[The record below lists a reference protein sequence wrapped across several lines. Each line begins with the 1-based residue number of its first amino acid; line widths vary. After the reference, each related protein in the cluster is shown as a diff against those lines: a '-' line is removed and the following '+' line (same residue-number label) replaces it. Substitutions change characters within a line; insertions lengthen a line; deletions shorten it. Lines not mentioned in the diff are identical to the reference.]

1 MKQKFNVIT
10 STCVPLPLE
19 NVDTDQIIP
28 ARFLKATTREEKFF
42 GDNLFRDWRYNSDGT
57 VNKDFVLND
66 PTYSGCILVA
76 GKNFGSGSSREHAAW
91 AIAGYGFRVVIS
103 SFFADIH
110 KNNELNNFVLPV
122 VVSEDFLQELFLT
135 IQNDPKTEVEVDLP
149 NQRVTNKATGRSE
162 QFDINGYKKHCLMNG
177 LDDIDFLVQ
186 NKDKIEAWEC
196 NATLRHSCRRT
207 AQQINSYKRIAPLV
221 EIMDSTLRDGEQTN
235 GVSFLPHEKLVMARK
250 LLHEV
255 NVDRIEVASA
265 RVSDGEKEAVS
276 MICRY
281 ARQIDRLDSVEVL
294 GFVDGGLSVD
304 WIADCG
310 GRTINLLAKG
320 SLKHCTQQLHK
331 TPEEHIAD
339 IKKEVEYAHSKGL
352 SVNLYLEDWS
362 NGMKDSPEYVYQLMD
377 ALTSPNPSQGEGLG
391 SSPWGRLGGVS
402 RFMLPDTLGVMN
414 PLQVVEYFRKMMK
427 RYPQTHFDFHAH
439 NDYDLAVS
447 NSLAA
452 VLSGA
457 KGLHVTVNGLGE
469 RCGNAPLASVQVILK
484 DQFHAKT
491 NINEEQLNDISRMV
505 ESFSGI
511 AVAPNQ
517 PIVGEHVFTQV
528 AGVHADG
535 DTKDQLYF
543 NELMPERFGRKRE
556 YALGKQSGKANI
568 AKNLEEL
575 GLELTPEQT
584 RRVTQRI
591 TELGD
596 KKEIVT
602 QEDLPYI
609 VSDVLKHDGS
619 EDKVKLISYVVSTA
633 YGLKPGA
640 NIKVEINGKQYDGS
654 AVGDGQYDAF
664 VKALRYIYKKYL
676 NRTFP
681 ILANY
686 QVTIPPGGR
695 TDALVQTV
703 ISWHHD
709 GGLLRTRA
717 LDADQTEAAIKA
729 TFKMLNIIENE
740 QNLTTK

>member
-1 MKQKFNVIT
+1 M
-10 STCVPLPLE
+10 
-19 NVDTDQIIP
+19 
-28 ARFLKATTREEKFF
+28 
-42 GDNLFRDWRYNSDGT
+42 
-57 VNKDFVLND
+57 
-66 PTYSGCILVA
+66 
-76 GKNFGSGSSREHAAW
+76 
-91 AIAGYGFRVVIS
+91 
-103 SFFADIH
+103 
-110 KNNELNNFVLPV
+110 
-122 VVSEDFLQELFLT
+122 
-135 IQNDPKTEVEVDLP
+135 
-149 NQRVTNKATGRSE
+149 
-162 QFDINGYKKHCLMNG
+162 
-177 LDDIDFLVQ
+177 
-186 NKDKIEAWEC
+186 
-196 NATLRHSCRRT
+196 
-207 AQQINSYKRIAPLV
+207 NSYQRMAPFV

-250 LLHEV
+250 LLYDV

-265 RVSDGEKEAVS
+265 RVSEGEREAVTR
-276 MICRY
+276 ICAFAKKVGLLER
-281 ARQIDRLDSVEVL
+281 VEVL
-294 GFVDGGLSVD
+294 GFVDGGKSVD
-304 WIADCG
+304 WIKECG
-310 GRTINLLAKG
+310 GQVINLLAKG
-320 SLKHCTQQLHK
+320 SLKHCTQQLNK
-331 TPEEHIAD
+331 TPDEHISD
-339 IKKEVEYAHSKGL
+339 IRREVEYAVQQGL

-377 ALTSPNPSQGEGLG
+377 ALTLNEAVPEDSAQSTQAKAGAPKGTVAKYKIQ
-391 SSPWGRLGGVS
+391 

-414 PLQVVEYFRKMMK
+414 PLQVIEFFRKMLK
-427 RYPQTHFDFHAH
+427 RYPDVHFDFHAH

-457 KGLHVTVNGLGE
+457 RGLHVTVNGLGE
-469 RCGNAPLASVQVILK
+469 RCGNAPMASVQAILK

-491 NINEEQLNDISRMV
+491 SIVENQLNDLSRMV

-511 AVAPNQ
+511 TVAPNQ

-535 DTKDQLYF
+535 DSKNKLYY
-543 NELMPERFGRKRE
+543 NELVPERFGRKRE
-556 YALGKQSGKANI
+556 YALGKNSGRANI

-584 RRVTQRI
+584 RRVTERI

-619 EDKVKLISYVVSTA
+619 EDRVKLISYVVSTA

-640 NIKVEINGKQYDGS
+640 NIKVEINGHQYDGS

-703 ISWHHD
+703 ISWHYKD
-709 GGLLRTRA
+709 GLLRTRG

-729 TFKMLNIIENE
+729 TFKMLNIVENE
-740 QNLTTK
+740 HTK